1 MGQLLAV
8 LVATYAVNWIVQP
21 ISYFGVFGTAG
32 TYMAWLSGS
41 VGDIRAPAV
50 RMAQKISEYD
60 AGTNEGDVMATLGI
74 ASSTF
79 ISMPILTLFVFI
91 GSAVLGL
98 IPETVQS
105 AFVFILPA
113 MYGGVYADMMQSN
126 IKVGIL
132 TLIAST
138 VFVAILPLLGVP
150 SAFIVLFAVIAGML
164 FAHITFKTS
173 EKK

>member
-1 MGQLLAV
+1 M
-8 LVATYAVNWIVQP
+8 
-21 ISYFGVFGTAG
+21 
-32 TYMAWLSGS
+32 
-41 VGDIRAPAV
+41 
-50 RMAQKISEYD
+50 
-60 AGTNEGDVMATLGI
+60 
-74 ASSTF
+74 
-79 ISMPILTLFVFI
+79 
-91 GSAVLGL
+91 
-98 IPETVQS
+98 QS